1 MIFKS
6 VWAKA
11 DVAMTHASAAPAK
24 AGVILND
31 IVSSS
36 TSSARAA
43 FGREV

>member
-6 VWAKA
+6 VWANA

-36 TSSARAA
+36 TSSA
-43 FGREV
+43 